1 MKRAESGGRADDNL
15 ETLRKRFKSYEEIQL
30 PIINIYKEQVFSVE
44 KSAFWS
50 ILPSWQLL
58 PFLATFSIRATFC

>member
-30 PIINIYKEQVFSVE
+30 PIINIYKEQVFSAKMSLFV
-44 KSAFWS
+44 
-50 ILPSWQLL
+50 
-58 PFLATFSIRATFC
+58 

>member
-30 PIINIYKEQVFSVE
+30 PIINIYKEQVFSVK
-44 KSAFWS
+44 KSFFHS
-50 ILPSWQLL
+50 KNRLPN
-58 PFLATFSIRATFC
+58 R